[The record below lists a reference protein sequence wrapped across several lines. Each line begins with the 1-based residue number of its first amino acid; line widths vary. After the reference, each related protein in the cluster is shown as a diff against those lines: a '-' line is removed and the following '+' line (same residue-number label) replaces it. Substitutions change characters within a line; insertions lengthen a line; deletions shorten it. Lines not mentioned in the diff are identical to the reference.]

1 MYGTKVK
8 KYFLRLSNLY
18 HFSYFRI
25 ESTEEEIQHE
35 TASLTS
41 NSNEGFIEPSLS
53 NSQPDVLSGLENV
66 TISEHLEN
74 TESNVNENGGDPDSP
89 TMSKSSSSE
98 FESIYDKYRDKSD
111 DEQATAQDETHC

>member
-1 MYGTKVK
+1 MPATLDQIYL
-8 KYFLRLSNLY
+8 FIP
-18 HFSYFRI
+18 HFRI
-25 ESTEEEIQHE
+25 ESKEEEIQHE

-41 NSNEGFIEPSLS
+41 NSNEGLINIEPSLS
-53 NSQPDVLSGLENV
+53 NPQPDVLSGLENV

-74 TESNVNENGGDPDSP
+74 TESNVNGNGGGDPDSP

-111 DEQATAQDETHC
+111 DEQATAQDEAQC

>member
-1 MYGTKVK
+1 MPATLDQIYL
-8 KYFLRLSNLY
+8 FIP
-18 HFSYFRI
+18 HFRI

-35 TASLTS
+35 TASLTI
-41 NSNEGFIEPSLS
+41 NPNEGLINIEPSLS
-53 NSQPDVLSGLENV
+53 NTQPDVLSGLENV

-74 TESNVNENGGDPDSP
+74 TESNANNGNGGVPDSP

-111 DEQATAQDETHC
+111 DEQATAQDEAQC